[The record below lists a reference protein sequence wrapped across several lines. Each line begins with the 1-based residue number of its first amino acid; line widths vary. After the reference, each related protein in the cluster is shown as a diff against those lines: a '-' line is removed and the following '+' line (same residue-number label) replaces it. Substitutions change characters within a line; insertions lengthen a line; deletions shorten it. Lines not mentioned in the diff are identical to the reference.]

1 MAIAHKNKISEEA
14 YRRILKEEFAAMLR
28 AELQGNT
35 LDEGFLDKLKG
46 KGKKIGQAYLKMF
59 NAYNDVFKSVY
70 GFDATDEKAP
80 DTPSPQEVGQ
90 ELAQGDAEGADAMV
104 GDFHQQL
111 KKLQG
116 NPEIADH
123 AQEIV
128 DKIMAKSQEV
138 DAALDGGEAGEK
150 TADTEPLLG
159 LLDKVIDQWDTIQN
173 KTKDG
178 NLKKSMDYIEKV
190 AMAEQKEKSQNG

>member
-1 MAIAHKNKISEEA
+1 MAIAHKNKISEET
-14 YRRILKEEFAAMLR
+14 YHRILKEEFAAMLR

-70 GFDATDEKAP
+70 GFDATDDKAP

-90 ELAQGDAEGADAMV
+90 ELAQGDAEGADEMV
-104 GDFHQQL
+104 GDFQQQL
-111 KKLQG
+111 DKLNKG
-116 NPEIADH
+116 KMSVGDAESM
-123 AQEIV
+123 ER
-128 DKIMAKSQEV
+128 IMALTKKVDVALGDDDGEV
-138 DAALDGGEAGEK
+138 GEK

-159 LLDKVIDQWDTIQN
+159 LLDKVIDQ
-173 KTKDG
+173 G
-178 NLKKSMDYIEKV
+178 
-190 AMAEQKEKSQNG
+190 A